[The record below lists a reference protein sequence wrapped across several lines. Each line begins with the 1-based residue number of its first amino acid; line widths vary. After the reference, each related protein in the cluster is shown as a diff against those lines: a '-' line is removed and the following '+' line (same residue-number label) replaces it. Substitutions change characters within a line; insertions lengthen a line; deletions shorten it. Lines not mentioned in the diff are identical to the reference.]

1 MSNPVARR
9 QFLYQSF
16 TGVGGIALLDLLHHD
31 LRGAPGFAN
40 PLAPRPPH
48 HTPRAETRNSRTGR
62 PRVPHRDKAPN
73 PFSGIFLKSSPVG
86 C

>member
-48 HTPRAETRNSRTGR
+48 HTPERSRAS
-62 PRVPHRDKAPN
+62 
-73 PFSGIFLKSSPVG
+73 F
-86 C
+86 

>member
-48 HTPRAETRNSRTGR
+48 HTPRAK
-62 PRVPHRDKAPN
+62 PC
-73 PFSGIFLKSSPVG
+73 IFLTMLGGVSQMDRFDPKPALDRFDNTLMD
-86 C
+86 